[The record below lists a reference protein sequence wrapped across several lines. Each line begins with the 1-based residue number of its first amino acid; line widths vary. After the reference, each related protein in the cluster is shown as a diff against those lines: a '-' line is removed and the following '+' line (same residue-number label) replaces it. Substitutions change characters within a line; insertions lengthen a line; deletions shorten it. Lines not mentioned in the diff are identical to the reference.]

1 LRDQDRKGT
10 LNVRERHAA
19 AASTT
24 SATTAE
30 HPPADHAGHGA
41 ARPKT
46 PARPALSPTRGASP
60 PSTPSPPGATIERLI
75 LHQLDSARGR
85 LELVDEEVAL
95 DERTHTFFAAQ
106 IAAGAD
112 RADWRAAFLDP
123 GGDVPALCRRLL
135 AGPDE
140 FVAASR
146 HLALRLYDQMRA
158 RPNLIAPG
166 DFVVTTFRRRDGT
179 PHVALLKLDL
189 DGDRLVREFARVGSR
204 RVVRIAAAENLLPEA
219 RHLQKC
225 ALLRPTP
232 DAAAFEVTLLDTQAG
247 PRSDGVAAFFYKG
260 FLTAALVP
268 SARRRTRLFLAA
280 SETWL
285 AAHASRFTPA
295 QLLGFYRARRR
306 VLAGDIVHLANFARE
321 ALPEADPAA
330 LPDAPELRREL
341 VAHLVAALFDAREET
356 IERFDVDRATA
367 DPVVRAVT
375 LELDGGARLKVDARL
390 FDQLMRVTER
400 RTGEQKIRLVLESL
414 TLREVTGG

>member
-1 LRDQDRKGT
+1 LRDQDRKGA
-10 LNVRERHAA
+10 LNVRERNTA

-30 HPPADHAGHGA
+30 HPPADLVRGSDAG
-41 ARPKT
+41 PKT
-46 PARPALSPTRGASP
+46 PGRPAMASPRGASSPSTSPP
-60 PSTPSPPGATIERLI
+60 PSATIERLI

-95 DERTHTFFAAQ
+95 DERTHAFFAAQ

-123 GGDVPALCRRLL
+123 GSDVPLLCRRLL
-135 AGPDE
+135 AGPEE

-166 DFVVTTFRRRDGT
+166 DFVATVFRRRDGA

-189 DGDRLVREFARVGSR
+189 DGERLVREFARVGSR
-204 RVVRIAAAENLLPEA
+204 RVVRIAAADNLLPEA

-225 ALLRPTP
+225 ALLRPTT
-232 DAAAFEVTLLDTQAG
+232 DAAFEVTLLDTQAG

-285 AAHASRFTPA
+285 AAHASRFTPP
-295 QLLGFYRARRR
+295 QLLGFYRARRAA
-306 VLAGDIVHLANFARE
+306 LAGDTVHLTDFAHA
-321 ALPEADPAA
+321 ALPETGPAT
-330 LPDAPELRREL
+330 LPDAPELRRDL

-356 IERFDVDRATA
+356 VERFAVDRATA

-390 FDQLMRVTER
+390 FDTLVHVTGR
-400 RTGEQKIRLVLESL
+400 RTGEQKIQLVLESL
-414 TLREVTGG
+414 TLREVTSG